1 MQKHLNNLFKHK
13 TQMRIKNKIT
23 ILVIAL
29 IAPLALMA
37 QNNNFTI
44 KGKLGNWNAPAKVY
58 LSYHLATVTVLD
70 STTITNG
77 TFEFKGSISDPVL
90 ASVIINYQGTGL
102 RSKSVQKLP
111 VYLESG
117 TIDIKGA
124 DSLVR
129 ATVKGGEINKAYSTL
144 QLSLKPSQNKYD
156 AFMAEY
162 SALPMEKQKDSTIRA
177 GLDIR
182 YQAIDAEK
190 TAAYKSFIK
199 SNPNSII
206 SVVALIQFGGSMPD
220 YEVVSPLYN
229 AFSVDV
235 KNSTVGKAYAQK
247 LDILKQ
253 TIVGA
258 IAPDFTQN
266 DPDGKP
272 ITMSSFKGKYL
283 LIDFWAS
290 WCGPCRAEN
299 PNVVKAYAKYHDK
312 GFEILGVSLDNDK
325 GRDNWLK
332 AIKGDGLVWSQVSDL
347 KYWSNEV
354 AKKYG
359 ISSIPQNFL
368 LDPTGK
374 IVGKNLRGEALVKKL
389 AEIFKM

>member
-1 MQKHLNNLFKHK
+1 
-13 TQMRIKNKIT
+13 MRIKNKIT

-206 SVVALIQFGGSMPD
+206 SVVALTQFGGSMPD

-266 DPDGKP
+266 DPEGKP